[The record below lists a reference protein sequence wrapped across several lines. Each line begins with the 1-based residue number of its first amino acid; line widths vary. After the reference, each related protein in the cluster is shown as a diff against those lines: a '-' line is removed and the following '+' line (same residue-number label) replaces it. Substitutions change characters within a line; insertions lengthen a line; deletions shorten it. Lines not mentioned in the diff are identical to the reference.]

1 MRSALT
7 TTQGTTTQDITTAD
21 VFGACRGI
29 VVRLLATAEELN
41 ALDALLGDGDLG
53 STLASVARALEAQ
66 TEPLSDDLGEA
77 LAGIARVIAATSG
90 SSFSGIMMT
99 GLLRASRALRGRSS
113 VAVAEIGPTLALA
126 LEAMSKIG
134 GGALG
139 EKSVL
144 DGIAAAVEALRRAGD
159 RAALADVDHAV
170 QSAIDNFHDRPCRIG
185 RARLAAERSIGR
197 DDPGMVALK
206 RIIEG
211 IQLGMS
217 SVGSA
222 ERR

>member
-7 TTQGTTTQDITTAD
+7 ATQDVTTAD

-29 VVRLLATAEELN
+29 AMRLQATAEELN
-41 ALDALLGDGDLG
+41 ALDAILGDGDLG
-53 STLASVARALEAQ
+53 STLASVARALDTQ
-66 TEPLSDDLGEA
+66 PEPSADDLGEA

-113 VAVAEIGPTLALA
+113 VTVAEIGPTLELV

-144 DGIAAAVEALRRAGD
+144 DGIAAAAEALRHAGD
-159 RAALADVDHAV
+159 GATLADVDRAV
-170 QSAIDNFHDRPCRIG
+170 QSAIDSFRDRPCRIG

-206 RIIEG
+206 RIVEG

-217 SVGSA
+217 AVGSA
-222 ERR
+222 ERP